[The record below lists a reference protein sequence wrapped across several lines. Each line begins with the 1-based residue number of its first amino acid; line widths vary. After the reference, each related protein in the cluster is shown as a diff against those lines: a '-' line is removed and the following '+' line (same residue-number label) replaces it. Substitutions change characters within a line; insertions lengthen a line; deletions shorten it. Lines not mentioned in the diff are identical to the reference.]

1 MRDGTAHWRRR
12 PLRAQLADLGAGIGL
27 VVAGALALSL
37 LGLALAAAALLLP
50 PVAGP

>member
-1 MRDGTAHWRRR
+1 MRDAAAHWRRR
-12 PLRAQLADLGAGIGL
+12 PLRAQVADLGAGIGL

-37 LGLALAAAALLLP
+37 LGLVLATLALLLP